1 MKIFSGLQ
9 IKFKSVKTI
18 KICSKYELILSSSL
32 KIQINQYLKNKYT
45 RFLYQG

>member
-18 KICSKYELILSSSL
+18 KI
-32 KIQINQYLKNKYT
+32 QINQYLKNKYT

>member
-18 KICSKYELILSSSL
+18 KIYSKYELILPIGGIKL
-32 KIQINQYLKNKYT
+32 
-45 RFLYQG
+45 